1 MRFYKKVT
9 AMQKIAAD
17 FKIFISLTL
26 RFNRERAKIG
36 GPNGFCHK
44 LIFDFPDFLL
54 VSEWPE
60 SGESYCYGCRVLIG
74 DYNRLKK
81 LIEDEYSDTICI
93 DEDFF
98 ESNMEI
104 FKHQPKLYLGDLS

>member
-1 MRFYKKVT
+1 
-9 AMQKIAAD
+9 MQKIAAD
-17 FKIFISLTL
+17 FKMFIALTL

-36 GPNGFCHK
+36 GLNGFCHK
-44 LIFDFPDFLL
+44 LIFDFPDFSL
-54 VSEWPE
+54 VSEWPDGPE
-60 SGESYCYGCRVLIG
+60 YCYGCKVSIK

-81 LIEDEYSDTICI
+81 LIEDGYSDTISI

-104 FKHQPKLYLGDLS
+104 FKHQPKFYIDF